1 MKSILL
7 SLLCIICLTS
17 CDKYVQTEV
26 QIGDKK
32 VMTTKETKR
41 LRHVV
46 LFTFKETAT
55 QAQIK
60 EIENA
65 FIALP
70 TKIKVIRDFEWGLN
84 NSPENLNKGFTHC
97 FLVSFDSEKDRETYL
112 PHPDHLAFVDV
123 LEPQLDDVLV
133 IDYWTGEK

>member
-7 SLLCIICLTS
+7 SLLCILCFTS
-17 CDKYVQTEV
+17 CNKYVQTEV

-41 LRHVV
+41 LRHLV
-46 LFTFKETAT
+46 LFKFKETAT

-65 FIALP
+65 FMALP
-70 TKIKVIRDFEWGLN
+70 TKIEVIRDFEWGLN

-112 PHPDHLAFVDV
+112 PHPDHLAFVEV
-123 LEPQLDDVLV
+123 LKPQLDDVLV
-133 IDYWTGEK
+133 IDYWTGE